1 MPSAEYVDLDVCS
14 PDNQEMAAQLL
25 LCFLVLVVS
34 FQSVPITGQLIFDN
48 PSNLPY
54 TYGARIT
61 ESGTEECPSEQEI
74 ASVIN
79 EIGQEVQRLLFPCGG
94 TSGWTHFAHLDM
106 TNSSQQCP
114 TGLTEHTFDGMR
126 VCGRPNNN
134 PHQSCTS
141 TVFQGDGTQ
150 YTEVCGKV
158 MGYLFADMQGF
169 AYYRERGASA
179 TIDDY
184 YVDGITLTHGA
195 VGSREHI
202 WTFAAA
208 TSHDDNYY
216 QCPCAPGETLISTDP
231 PPFVGD
237 EYFCES
243 AVTTW
248 PGRATG
254 NVFYNVTLW
263 DGEGCPESNSCE
275 CTLNDPPY
283 FATQLS
289 ASTTDGIEMR
299 FCSRYALNDGT
310 DARGGILVQFID
322 LYVK

>member
-1 MPSAEYVDLDVCS
+1 LGTC
-14 PDNQEMAAQLL
+14 LL
-25 LCFLVLVVS
+25 TCKAL
-34 FQSVPITGQLIFDN
+34 
-48 PSNLPY
+48 
-54 TYGARIT
+54 
-61 ESGTEECPSEQEI
+61 
-74 ASVIN
+74 
-79 EIGQEVQRLLFPCGG
+79 
-94 TSGWTHFAHLDM
+94 
-106 TNSSQQCP
+106 
-114 TGLTEHTFDGMR
+114 
-126 VCGRPNNN
+126 
-134 PHQSCTS
+134 
-141 TVFQGDGTQ
+141 
-150 YTEVCGKV
+150 
-158 MGYLFADMQGF
+158 

-208 TSHDDNYY
+208 TSHDDDEY
-216 QCPCAPGETLISTDP
+216 QCPCAPGETRYGTDP

-299 FCSRYALNDGT
+299 FCSRFALNDGT